1 MEILKTNMQLNL
13 RSVYNSFVKYAKNS
27 KNIAVDK
34 LNNNYFLVNVKNV
47 GTAKISIYNNDSFIL
62 SWLEDKTG
70 KGTFQF
76 KSDYDSVAKNFV
88 YSADLQSTKPAKTEN
103 YSRPQLL
110 ESLNLDALYRKIMR
124 KIKDLFINDP
134 YFGYSPEDWDDYV
147 HVAVYTLGDNEYRVS
162 VGAEVDY
169 EELERLADVLNEVVQ
184 KIDDKAYFD
193 FAAPG
198 LIEAYL
204 RI

>member
-1 MEILKTNMQLNL
+1 MEILKTNTQPNL

-27 KNIAVDK
+27 KNVNVDK
-34 LNNNYFLVNVKNV
+34 LKGDYFLVNVKNV
-47 GTAKISIYNNDSFIL
+47 GTAKISIYNNASFIL

-124 KIKDLFINDP
+124 KLKEVFVNDAS
-134 YFGYSPEDWDDYV
+134 FGFLPEDWDDYV

-169 EELERLADVLNEVVQ
+169 EGLEKLADKLNEVVR
-184 KIDDKAYFD
+184 KYDKEAYFEPVS
-193 FAAPG
+193 PG
-198 LIEAYL
+198 LIEAY
-204 RI
+204 ITI